1 MKAIIVARVSSKDQE
16 DGQSIPAQV
25 RRLTEYAAKK
35 GLDVEHVFQ
44 ITESSS
50 KETRKEFSK
59 IISYIKKSRQPTAL
73 VTDTVDRLQR
83 SFRETPALD
92 ELRKQG
98 ILELHFLREGLVVDK
113 ESNSAKLL
121 QWDIGVLF
129 ASSYVRQLS
138 DNVKRSKEQCAR
150 EGQWTSKAPLGYK
163 NVLLDSGK
171 KGVTVDPRTSHYV
184 KKMFELYATDTH
196 SFSIV
201 AREISKLGMRNSK
214 GGKIA
219 KSRVEVALKN
229 PFYCGLMRIKGE
241 IYPHK
246 YERLI
251 SEHLFDRVQDII
263 GGHKKAP
270 VQYAGKPI
278 LLRGLIK
285 CNNCGCTVSGYI
297 KKGKYTYYSCN
308 NSKKICYKKIVNE
321 KNLLEVLL
329 GYFEKIQLPDNLI
342 NDVVEHLRKAFTT
355 EQDFFKRSQ
364 EALRK
369 ELDLIQGR
377 SSKLVDL
384 HVDGVIDAN
393 TYNFKVAEYK
403 RRQREITSE
412 MASHVDAD
420 EACLITAKTVLGL
433 AKRAK
438 EIFMSSN
445 VEEKRQLLSFV
456 FTNLRLDHDKLLVEL
471 REPFNMIV
479 NLSDRPKWCA

>member
-1 MKAIIVARVSSKDQE
+1 MKAIIFARVSSKDQE

-59 IISYIKKSRQPTAL
+59 IISHIKKSQQPTAL
-73 VTDTVDRLQR
+73 ITDTVDRLQR

-98 ILELHFLREGLVVDK
+98 ILELHFLREGLVVNKDA
-113 ESNSAKLL
+113 NSAQLL

-138 DNVKRSKEQCAR
+138 DNVKRSKDQCAR

-171 KGVTVDPRTSHYV
+171 KYV
-184 KKMFELYATDTH
+184 VIDSLTFQYIQKMFELYATGCH
-196 SFSIV
+196 SFSTIV
-201 AREISKLGMRNSK
+201 DELTKIGMRSSN

-219 KSRVEVALKN
+219 RSRVEVALKN

-241 IYPHK
+241 NYPHK

-285 CNNCGCTVSGYI
+285 CHNCGCTVSGYI
-297 KKGKYTYYSCN
+297 KKQKYTYYSCN
-308 NSKKICYKKIVNE
+308 NSKKICHKKNVKE
-321 KNLLEVLL
+321 KDLLRVLL
-329 GYFEKIQLPDNLI
+329 GYFEKIQLSDDLI
-342 NDVVEHLRKAFTT
+342 GEIVEHLKKAFAT
-355 EQDFFKRSQ
+355 EQNFFKLSQ

-369 ELDLIQGR
+369 ELDLIQSR
-377 SSKLVDL
+377 LSRLVDL
-384 HVDGVIDAN
+384 HLDGDVDAN

-403 RRQREITSE
+403 RRQSKITLE
-412 MASHVDAD
+412 MQSHVGAD
-420 EACLITAKTVLGL
+420 EACIITAKTVLDL

-438 EIFMSSN
+438 EIFLSSN
-445 VEEKRQLLSFV
+445 VVEKRQLLSFV
-456 FTNLRLDHDKLLVEL
+456 FSNLQLDHDKLLVEL
-471 REPFNMIV
+471 REPFSMIV
-479 NLSDRPKWCA
+479 NLNDRPKWCA